1 MNYDQASDS
10 KGRARPLVLVV
21 DDEEPVRKALDRHLK
36 KMGYDVI
43 VTDDGARAIELAGS
57 QSPAVILSDIYMP
70 GMDGHTLLAN
80 LNRMGALSA
89 VVLMSG
95 RGELDDAISA
105 LREGAVDYMK
115 KPWTPEGLTA
125 VLSRAMGLAE
135 AFQDL
140 AAPATAGGGPP
151 WASAGD
157 QRRRQGDVVEAIERL
172 AGLAG
177 ADLPLADVTPTLT
190 RLRAA
195 SRDRERSLADVASFV
210 ETDPQMKA
218 AILRMAR
225 AQPGFAPTSSDPL
238 RAALEALGVG
248 PAWACIE
255 AASLREAFPIRTAAL
270 KTLSD
275 RIWRF
280 SVARA
285 IAMQELAEIADA
297 ELELAPLLYFQAGLL
312 LDAGASYLLSAA
324 DRVLAEGDG
333 RAGDPVKLLAIVTT
347 HHASVTARIMRRWNL
362 PTALEEL
369 AAEHHGTGERDNPRR
384 AAEPLW
390 CAAELGGA
398 MAVRVTGFGDPT
410 GDRLLS
416 TDRLARCAYTL
427 GVGDTSLR
435 RLTRSLTERAT
446 QTWAAFG

>member
-1 MNYDQASDS
+1 MNDDQASDS

-21 DDEEPVRKALDRHLK
+21 DDEEAIRKALDRHLK
-36 KMGYDVI
+36 KLGYDVI
-43 VTDDGARAIELAGS
+43 ATDDGDQAIELARS
-57 QSPAVILSDIYMP
+57 HRPAVILSDIYMP
-70 GMDGHTLLAN
+70 GMDGHTLLAS
-80 LNRMGALSA
+80 LNRIGALSA
-89 VVLMSG
+89 IVLMSG
-95 RGELDDAISA
+95 QGELDDAISA

-115 KPWTPEGLTA
+115 KPWTAEGLSA
-125 VLSRAMGLAE
+125 VMTRAMGLAE

-140 AAPATAGGGPP
+140 AAAPPVRRGPLGPGGPD
-151 WASAGD
+151 G
-157 QRRRQGDVVEAIERL
+157 RRQVDVADAIEQL
-172 AGLAG
+172 AALSS

-225 AQPGFAPTSSDPL
+225 AQPGFAPTSPDPL

-248 PAWACIE
+248 AAWACIE
-255 AASLREAFPIRTAAL
+255 AAALREAFPIRTAAL

-285 IAMQELAEIADA
+285 IAMQELADIADA

-333 RAGDPVKLLAIVTT
+333 RAGDPVKLLAIVTA
-347 HHASVTARIMRRWNL
+347 HHAALTARIMRRWNL

-369 AAEHHGTGERDNPRR
+369 AGEHHATSDRENARR

>member
-1 MNYDQASDS
+1 MKSIQASDS
-10 KGRARPLVLVV
+10 SERARPLVLVV
-21 DDEEPVRKALDRHLK
+21 DDEEPIRKALDRHLRK
-36 KMGYDVI
+36 LGYDVI
-43 VTDDGARAIELAGS
+43 VTDDGERAVELARS
-57 QSPAVILSDIYMP
+57 HRPAVILSDIYMP
-70 GMDGHTLLAN
+70 GIDGHTLLAR
-80 LNRMGALSA
+80 LNRSGALSA

-115 KPWTPEGLTA
+115 KPWTAEGLAA
-125 VLSRAMGLAE
+125 VLTRAMGLAE
-135 AFQDL
+135 ALQDL
-140 AAPATAGGGPP
+140 ADPSSVGRAPIAGGGD
-151 WASAGD
+151 AS
-157 QRRRQGDVVEAIERL
+157 RTRDVADVIERL
-172 AGLAG
+172 TALSG
-177 ADLPLADVTPTLT
+177 ADLPLGEVTPTLT

-195 SRDRERSLADVASFV
+195 ARDRERSPVDVASYV
-210 ETDPQMKA
+210 ETDPEMKEA
-218 AILRMAR
+218 VLRMAR
-225 AQPGFAPTSSDPL
+225 AQPEFTSPEGEPL
-238 RAALEALGVG
+238 RAALETLGVG

-255 AASLREAFPIRTAAL
+255 AAALRDAFPTRTAAL
-270 KTLSD
+270 RTLSD

-280 SVARA
+280 SVARG

-297 ELELAPLLYFQAGLL
+297 ELELPPLLYFQAGLL

-324 DRVLAEGDG
+324 DRALGDG
-333 RAGDPVKLLAIVTT
+333 DARVGDPMKLLAVVTA
-347 HHASVTARIMRRWNL
+347 HHAAVTARIIRRWSL

-369 AAEHHGTGERDNPRR
+369 AADHHRAADGENSRR
-384 AAEPLW
+384 AGEPLW